1 MKNNL
6 KYIALIVLLLIAG
19 GVFYKK
25 VYLNKLNQ
33 KIVHPKIQNIQ
44 KTVFGVGNVDAQ
56 NRYSISSQVGAKIL
70 FLQVQEGDY
79 VKEGETLVK
88 LDSVDLPTKIEAK
101 KLSIEKI
108 NSDIK
113 SLNDELLISK
123 SKLTLDLKTYKRY
136 KNLRAQGFVSKSEFD
151 KVESAYS
158 ISKSNYQ
165 LTKRKIDSLKIA
177 KESAKK
183 DLEALQTKLA
193 LYTIYAPVDGYIISK
208 YAQESDVVLPSKPIL
223 TIINAK
229 DVWVK
234 IFVDEK
240 LSGSVKIGDSAD
252 IKLRSNPNIVYKGK
266 VAKIELKSDPITLER
281 EIDIRFNKVPI
292 PFFIN
297 EQADATIYT
306 TKLHNVATLPS
317 KVLIYRNGE
326 LGILVKSGKKSH
338 FKSVKILYNSGKV
351 VAIKNIDKDANVIV
365 PKSK

>member
-1 MKNNL
+1 MKNSL
-6 KYIALIVLLLIAG
+6 KYIVLIVVLLIAG
-19 GVFYKK
+19 AVFYKK
-25 VYLNKLNQ
+25 VYLNKINQ
-33 KIVHPKIQNIQ
+33 KIVHPEIKDIQ

-56 NRYSISSQVGAKIL
+56 NRYSLSSQVGAKIV
-70 FLQVQEGDY
+70 FLKVQEGDFI
-79 VKEGETLVK
+79 KKGETLVK
-88 LDSVDLPTKIEAK
+88 LDSVDLPEKIEAK
-101 KLSIEKI
+101 KLSIDKI

-123 SKLTLDLKTYKRY
+123 SKLNLDLKTYKRY

-151 KVESAYS
+151 KVKSAYD

-165 LTKRKIDSLKIA
+165 LANSKIVSLKIA
-177 KESAKK
+177 KQTAVK
-183 DLEALQTKLA
+183 DLEALNKKLE
-193 LYTIYAPVDGYIISK
+193 LYTINAPIDGYIISK

-234 IFVDEK
+234 VFVDEK
-240 LSGSVKIGDSAD
+240 LSGSIKIGDSVD
-252 IKLRSNPNIVYKGK
+252 IKLRSNPNKVYKGK

-281 EIDIRFNKVPI
+281 EIDIKFNKVPI

-297 EQADATIYT
+297 EQADATIHT
-306 TKLHNVATLPS
+306 TTLHNVATLPAN
-317 KVLIYRNGE
+317 VLIYRNGE
-326 LGILVKSGKKSH
+326 LGVLVKSAKKSH

-351 VAIKNIDKDANVIV
+351 VAIKNIDKDANIIV